1 MINIPLMQENIM
13 RDDLDILVEYLKQ
26 DNPRLTAGSE
36 VFAFEKEWSEWLG
49 VKHSLFVNSGSSAN
63 ILTMAAIKHLYGDG
77 EIIVPSLTW
86 VSDISSVMFAGLT
99 PVFVDI
105 NSKNLAM
112 CEEQVLSKITDKT
125 KAVFLTHI
133 LGFNGLS
140 QELLDELDRRDIL
153 LIEDVCESHGATF
166 KNKKLGSYGFASNFS
181 FYFAHHMS
189 TIEGGV
195 ICTNDEKFYQTL
207 RMLRSHGMVRELSS
221 QDMKDEYSN
230 KYPDLN
236 PEFIF
241 SYPSYNMRSTE
252 LNAIIGRSQLKKLDS
267 NNDLRRKNCDLFY
280 SLLNSDRYRTDFDLD
295 GAVNYAFVL
304 VLRNKDDELMTKVS
318 NSLRENKV
326 EFRRGTSGGGN
337 QLRQPYLREI
347 MPEGYYEEF
356 PVTDHIHFYGMYI
369 GNYPGLEEEK
379 IKSLCELLNSL

>member
-1 MINIPLMQENIM
+1 MINIPLMQENIT

-36 VFAFEKEWSEWLG
+36 VLAFEKEWSEWLG
-49 VKHSLFVNSGSSAN
+49 VKYSLFLNSGSSAN

-99 PVFVDI
+99 PIFVDI
-105 NSKNLAM
+105 NPKNLAM
-112 CEEQVLSKITDKT
+112 CEKQVLSKITDKT
-125 KAVFLTHI
+125 KAVFITHI

-140 QELLDELDRRDIL
+140 QDLLDELKKREIL

-166 KNKKLGSYGFASNFS
+166 NNKKLGSYGFASNFS

-195 ICTNDEKFYQTL
+195 VCTNDEKFYQTL

-221 QDMKDEYSN
+221 QEMKDSYIN

-252 LNAIIGRSQLKKLDS
+252 LNAIIGRSQLKKLDA
-267 NNDLRRKNCDLFY
+267 NNDLRRTNCDLFY
-280 SLLNSDRYRTDFDLD
+280 SLLDSEKYRTDFDLD

-304 VLRNKDDELMTKVS
+304 ILKDKDDDLMKKVS
-318 NSLRENKV
+318 NSLRDNMV

-347 MPEGYYEEF
+347 MPPSYYEQF
-356 PVTDHIHFYGMYI
+356 PETDHIHFYGMYI
-369 GNYPGLEEEK
+369 GNYPGLEVEK